1 MEAKKGHWEDWEKDY
16 LFKHYDNSTAA
27 ELATHLGRS
36 KTSVV
41 EMKRK
46 LGLKKNK
53 KQIKPEEITAMMKKH
68 AAIHESTPAQ
78 DLDDAQQ
85 RRFHLND
92 LTQSPNWQE
101 CILMFDEQELA
112 VYKAKYVETM
122 MALETVNEIEK
133 GNIHVM
139 ITAFIRM
146 NRYQKLEKEY
156 RDMAQGSDYDSDLA
170 GKAISLHKE
179 VRDST
184 EIYMKA
190 QDELNASRKQ
200 RIKEEGDQRLNL
212 IELIKELDEGQA
224 REKLGREAD
233 ALAYIKQLEDK
244 RLTDSNFIR
253 GN

>member
-1 MEAKKGHWEDWEKDY
+1 MARWEDWEKDY
-16 LFKHYDNSTAA
+16 LFKHYNSSTAT
-27 ELATHLGRS
+27 ELGTHLGRS
-36 KTSVV
+36 KTAVI

-53 KQIKPEEITAMMKKH
+53 KQIKPEDITAMIAKH
-68 AAIHESTPAQ
+68 AEIKESTPIQ

-85 RRFHLND
+85 RRAYLND

-112 VYKAKYVETM
+112 VYKAKYVETLM
-122 MALETVNEIEK
+122 TLETVNEIEK

-139 ITAFIRM
+139 ITSFIRM

-156 RDMAQGSDYDSDLA
+156 RDMAAGNDYDSDLA
-170 GKAISLHKE
+170 AKAISLHRE
-179 VRDST
+179 VRDSVET
-184 EIYMKA
+184 YMKA
-190 QDELNASRKQ
+190 QDELSASRKQ

-212 IELIKELDEGQA
+212 IELIKELDESHA

-233 ALAYIKQLEDK
+233 ALAHIQNLEDK
-244 RLTDSNFIR
+244 RLSDGNFIR